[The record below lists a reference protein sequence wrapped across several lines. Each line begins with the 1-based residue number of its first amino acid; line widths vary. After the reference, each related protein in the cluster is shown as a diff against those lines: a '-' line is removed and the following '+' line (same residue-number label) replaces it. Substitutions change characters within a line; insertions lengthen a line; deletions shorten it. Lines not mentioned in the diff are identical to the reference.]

1 MAHILWLKDTPVVVG
16 SNENPE
22 KAEEVC
28 FPISDAYNVLQIAL
42 AIHYNHTCI
51 NRVKIRHTATLA
63 KMQEHLVV

>member
-42 AIHYNHTCI
+42 AI
-51 NRVKIRHTATLA
+51 ATI
-63 KMQEHLVV
+63 HV